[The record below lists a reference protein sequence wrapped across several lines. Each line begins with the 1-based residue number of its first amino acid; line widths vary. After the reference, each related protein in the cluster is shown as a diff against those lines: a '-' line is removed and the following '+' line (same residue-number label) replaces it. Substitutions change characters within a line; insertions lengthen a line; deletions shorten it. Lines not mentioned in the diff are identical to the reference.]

1 MPSEETRRLLK
12 LFGIAVTDLEDA
24 VQRGASKEEL
34 ARIDVELSV
43 RLKEVNELI
52 ARLRER
58 AR

>member
-34 ARIDVELSV
+34 ARIDAELSV

-52 ARLRER
+52 ARLREWTR
-58 AR
+58 

>member
-1 MPSEETRRLLK
+1 
-12 LFGIAVTDLEDA
+12 VTDLEDA

-34 ARIDVELSV
+34 ARIDTELSV
-43 RLKEVNELI
+43 RLKEVNALI